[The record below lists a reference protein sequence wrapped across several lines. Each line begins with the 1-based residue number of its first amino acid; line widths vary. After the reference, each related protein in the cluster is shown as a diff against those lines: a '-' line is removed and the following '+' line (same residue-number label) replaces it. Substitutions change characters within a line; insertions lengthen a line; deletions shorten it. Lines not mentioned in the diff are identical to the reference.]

1 VSTTLTPVRP
11 HVYADPDGA
20 EWRRAE
26 GEVQSREP
34 NPDQPDGMDAG
45 FWGNADM
52 TTDEWRAW
60 IASHYPQSV
69 AAFDAALADP
79 MTAEWAEE
87 DDTRIQQDRERTHV
101 VHPHDLI

>member
-1 VSTTLTPVRP
+1 
-11 HVYADPDGA
+11 
-20 EWRRAE
+20 
-26 GEVQSREP
+26 
-34 NPDQPDGMDAG
+34 
-45 FWGNADM
+45 M